1 MKKLFKNNVKYL
13 IIVVFLFL
21 FVFNTVAYSGLAS
34 KLAITSEAMFRP
46 ITDIRI
52 TGIKLVSANNG
63 ALESYSPK
71 YNVDTTTTGF
81 TLPSDNS
88 EITYKITVTNYGN
101 VKQTIYKFIKNSVN
115 TEGLNVKVTD
125 FTSVCTDENCNN
137 KNDNFTIV
145 HPEGDSS
152 SESNVKEFLITFTTI
167 NPSSTTINIIE
178 KYDFR
183 PLYYISYNANGGKN
197 APQSQI
203 KIYGDNLNL
212 TKNEPTRDFYDF
224 KGWSTSSTSTTIEY
238 KAGEIYSPG
247 TNEKVQDVTLYAVW
261 QKKQAKL
268 DLNYNIDGTWYY
280 AGYNNKIQTGIKV
293 NGEDKGYLNDFGGTY
308 DYGTSYEIYGF
319 RIDGVTIPYS
329 KKYTVD
335 GTNHLGISFNT
346 INFKVNDTNL
356 GSITPTQII
365 VIPGTTFT
373 VSGNVIT
380 LSDGR
385 IATASTK
392 TITGYTI
399 KFLNY
404 TITPNSSTVNAKTM
418 VTANFTKELEKYT
431 ISLNGNGA
439 TTAGTTAIY
448 EKYGAGIYLDNALK
462 NVMTTTT
469 NKITVPAKKGYTFK
483 GYYTKENGQGDQIIN
498 VDGYIT
504 DKITSTTYTAN
515 TTLYAYYK
523 DETKPTL
530 TLTNSSNGNWTNKDV
545 TIILNG
551 ADSGSGIKEYQL
563 KYSGSSN
570 AWKKTTAIKNHPY
583 IKTTKP

>member
-203 KIYGDNLNL
+203 KIYG
-212 TKNEPTRDFYDF
+212 
-224 KGWSTSSTSTTIEY
+224 
-238 KAGEIYSPG
+238 
-247 TNEKVQDVTLYAVW
+247 
-261 QKKQAKL
+261 
-268 DLNYNIDGTWYY
+268 
-280 AGYNNKIQTGIKV
+280 
-293 NGEDKGYLNDFGGTY
+293 
-308 DYGTSYEIYGF
+308 
-319 RIDGVTIPYS
+319 
-329 KKYTVD
+329 
-335 GTNHLGISFNT
+335 
-346 INFKVNDTNL
+346 
-356 GSITPTQII
+356 II
-365 VIPGTTFT
+365 
-373 VSGNVIT
+373 
-380 LSDGR
+380 
-385 IATASTK
+385 
-392 TITGYTI
+392 
-399 KFLNY
+399 
-404 TITPNSSTVNAKTM
+404 
-418 VTANFTKELEKYT
+418 
-431 ISLNGNGA
+431 
-439 TTAGTTAIY
+439 
-448 EKYGAGIYLDNALK
+448 
-462 NVMTTTT
+462 
-469 NKITVPAKKGYTFK
+469 
-483 GYYTKENGQGDQIIN
+483 
-498 VDGYIT
+498 
-504 DKITSTTYTAN
+504 
-515 TTLYAYYK
+515 
-523 DETKPTL
+523 
-530 TLTNSSNGNWTNKDV
+530 
-545 TIILNG
+545 
-551 ADSGSGIKEYQL
+551 
-563 KYSGSSN
+563 
-570 AWKKTTAIKNHPY
+570 
-583 IKTTKP
+583 